1 MPAMILTA
9 RAMIGGSATT
19 TIWFWLYQWESG
31 SPEHKNR
38 ELSTSNRIIIR
49 SKAIRKLKEKIR
61 MDEKQ
66 EKLKKK
72 HDRIREQV
80 KAKEARRK
88 QTDNFADIFSL
99 QNNDFNNKFNNKF
112 NGEKK

>member
-1 MPAMILTA
+1 
-9 RAMIGGSATT
+9 
-19 TIWFWLYQWESG
+19 
-31 SPEHKNR
+31 
-38 ELSTSNRIIIR
+38 
-49 SKAIRKLKEKIR
+49 

-80 KAKEARRK
+80 KAKEARRN
-88 QTDNFADIFSL
+88 QIGNFADIFNL

>member
-1 MPAMILTA
+1 
-9 RAMIGGSATT
+9 
-19 TIWFWLYQWESG
+19 
-31 SPEHKNR
+31 
-38 ELSTSNRIIIR
+38 
-49 SKAIRKLKEKIR
+49 

-88 QTDNFADIFSL
+88 QTDNFADIFNL

>member
-1 MPAMILTA
+1 
-9 RAMIGGSATT
+9 
-19 TIWFWLYQWESG
+19 
-31 SPEHKNR
+31 
-38 ELSTSNRIIIR
+38 
-49 SKAIRKLKEKIR
+49 

-72 HDRIREQV
+72 YDRIREQV

-88 QTDNFADIFSL
+88 QTDNFADIFNL
-99 QNNDFNNKFNNKF
+99 QNNDFDNKFNNKF

>member
-1 MPAMILTA
+1 
-9 RAMIGGSATT
+9 
-19 TIWFWLYQWESG
+19 
-31 SPEHKNR
+31 
-38 ELSTSNRIIIR
+38 
-49 SKAIRKLKEKIR
+49 

-66 EKLKKK
+66 ETLKKK

-80 KAKEARRK
+80 KTKEARRS
-88 QTDNFADIFSL
+88 QPNNFADIFNL

>member
-1 MPAMILTA
+1 M
-9 RAMIGGSATT
+9 
-19 TIWFWLYQWESG
+19 
-31 SPEHKNR
+31 N
-38 ELSTSNRIIIR
+38 
-49 SKAIRKLKEKIR
+49 
-61 MDEKQ
+61 EKQ

-88 QTDNFADIFSL
+88 QPANFADIFNL
-99 QNNDFNNKFNNKF
+99 QNNDFNNAFNNKF